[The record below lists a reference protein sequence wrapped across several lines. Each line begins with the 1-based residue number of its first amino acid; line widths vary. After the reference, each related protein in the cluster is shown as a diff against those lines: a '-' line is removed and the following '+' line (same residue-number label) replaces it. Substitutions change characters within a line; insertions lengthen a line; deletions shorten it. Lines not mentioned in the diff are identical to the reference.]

1 MLLFFRVQITSSTYC
16 GYIFRT
22 MYISKACKNLE
33 KAFKISVCIGD
44 KFAKLVSKFRGSLHQ
59 WNLKL
64 SSKYEE
70 DFSRDKVNLV

>member
-1 MLLFFRVQITSSTYC
+1 MGIYFELCIYQKHV
-16 GYIFRT
+16 
-22 MYISKACKNLE
+22 KNLE

-70 DFSRDKVNLV
+70 DFSHDKVNLV